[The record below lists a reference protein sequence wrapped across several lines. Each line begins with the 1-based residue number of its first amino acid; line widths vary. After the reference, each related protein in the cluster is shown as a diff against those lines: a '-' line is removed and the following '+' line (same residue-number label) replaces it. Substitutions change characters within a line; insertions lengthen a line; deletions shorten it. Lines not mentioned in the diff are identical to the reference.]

1 MAFLKVVRQAVL
13 TREEI
18 DSLREVI
25 NIIHQLNDEDTDGEY
40 FCEIENR
47 ADGCEWKYVA
57 SLLEE
62 IVEDC
67 DFFD

>member
-1 MAFLKVVRQAVL
+1 MAFLKVIRQAVL

-18 DSLREVI
+18 DSLRKAVD
-25 NIIHQLNDEDTDGEY
+25 IIRQLDIEDTDGEY

-47 ADGCEWKYVA
+47 VENCEWRYVA
-57 SLLEE
+57 NILEE
-62 IVEDC
+62 IVADC